1 MNDGAIKVST
11 IKVAECKQFH
21 QVPLKPLVKMKKKL
35 LEMFLKKE
43 PTVFLH
49 FIKLKFNEEI
59 QILQKL

>member
-1 MNDGAIKVST
+1 MQAISSG
-11 IKVAECKQFH
+11 
-21 QVPLKPLVKMKKKL
+21 PLKTSGKNEKKKL